1 MDVGGSVCVCVYV
14 CERVRDRNREIDR
27 EPKRKIDRD
36 RWEGKREIEILL
48 KSILC
53 CIIHLVS
60 YYLSFWDK
68 FVNLKF

>member
-1 MDVGGSVCVCVYV
+1 MYVCV
-14 CERVRDRNREIDR
+14 CERVRDREREQ
-27 EPKRKIDRD
+27 KRKIERD
-36 RWEGKREIEILL
+36 KWEGEREVEILL